1 MTLFVIAA
9 VALICLSGLF
19 FLWPFSRKA
28 EQEQDSQ
35 HANLEWYQ
43 QRQREIAD
51 EGTDALAEDAQL
63 RLLEDTQQAAN
74 VPPTVR
80 RNFPSWTLLPIV
92 AVMSAGLY
100 YWLGAAPDVM
110 ISRQLTALEADSS
123 PLQIQRLMSAI
134 ESRSVQRPDNL
145 EYLNLLGRYYMGQE
159 AYREAADA
167 YGQMVAALPEDAY
180 ALALAAQA
188 SYMAAGRDLDEN
200 TRLLAE
206 QSLALDP
213 HQRTALGLL
222 GMASFEQQEYRAA
235 INYWERLLVMEQP
248 GSEGAQMI
256 ASVIATARQRLGEPN
271 PAAVAVTAAAESEN
285 PQSLSPG
292 VTVHVALPQNAD
304 IASTDTVFVLAR
316 NAESDS
322 RMPIAVRRLQA
333 AQLPM
338 TLRLDDSYSMAGQTL
353 SSAESVV
360 VVVQVSPQGTPG
372 EANATWLGKGGPVP
386 PTLDSAPL
394 EIVLEPRG

>member
-9 VALICLSGLF
+9 LVLICLSALF
-19 FLWPFSRKA
+19 FVWPFRRKA
-28 EQEQDSQ
+28 DQEQDYQ
-35 HANLEWYQ
+35 QANLEWYQ
-43 QRQREIAD
+43 QRRREIAE
-51 EGTDALAEDAQL
+51 EGADALAEDAQL
-63 RLLEDTQQAAN
+63 RLLEDAQQSAN
-74 VPPTVR
+74 TPTSVK
-80 RNFPSWTLLPIV
+80 RNFPSWALLPIV
-92 AVMSAGLY
+92 AVLSAGLY

-110 ISRQLTALEADSS
+110 ISRQLAALEADSS

-134 ESRSVQRPDNL
+134 ESRSQQRPDNL

-159 AYREAADA
+159 AYQEAADA

-180 ALALAAQA
+180 ALALSAQA
-188 SYMAAGRDLDEN
+188 SYMAAGRDLDAN

-206 QSLALDP
+206 QSLAIDP

-256 ASVIATARQRLGEPN
+256 ASVIETARQRLGEPS
-271 PAAVAVTAAAESEN
+271 PDVIASTVAADSEN
-285 PQSLSPG
+285 PQGPSPG

-316 NAESDS
+316 NAASES

-394 EIVLEPRG
+394 EIVLQPRG

>member
-9 VALICLSGLF
+9 VVLIFLSALF
-19 FLWPFSRKA
+19 FAWPFRRKA
-28 EQEQDSQ
+28 DQEQDYQ
-35 HANLEWYQ
+35 QANLDWYQ
-43 QRQREIAD
+43 QRQQEIAD
-51 EGTDALAEDAQL
+51 EGAEALAEDAQL
-63 RLLEDTQQAAN
+63 RLLEDAQQSVAA
-74 VPPTVR
+74 PTSVQ
-80 RNFPSWTLLPIV
+80 RNFPSWVLLPLV

-100 YWLGAAPDVM
+100 YWLGAASDVM
-110 ISRQLTALEADSS
+110 ISRQLAALQADSS

-134 ESRSVQRPDNL
+134 ESRSQQRPDNL

-159 AYREAADA
+159 AYPEAAEA

-188 SYMAAGRDLDEN
+188 AYMAAGRNLDAN

-206 QSLALDP
+206 QSLAIDP

-222 GMASFEQQEYRAA
+222 GMASFEQEEYRAA

-248 GSEGAQMI
+248 GTEGAQMI
-256 ASVIATARQRLGEPN
+256 ASVIETARQRLGEPS
-271 PAAVAVTAAAESEN
+271 PDAAASAVAIESEN
-285 PQSLSPG
+285 PQGPSPG

-316 NAESDS
+316 NAESES

-386 PTLDSAPL
+386 PSLDSAPL
-394 EIVLEPRG
+394 EIVLQPRG